1 MNTELHKLVIEA
13 LDTAKSQGLSQKDIA
28 ETSTLDEVGLSR
40 LKKANDAKFSTLEEL
55 GRSVG
60 KKLVW
65 VDDKTSLPELVR
77 KGNLF

>member
-1 MNTELHKLVIEA
+1 MNTELHNLVIEA
-13 LDTAKSQGLSQKDIA
+13 LEAAKSQGLSQKDIA

-60 KKLVW
+60 KRLVW
-65 VDDKTSLPELVR
+65 VDDTTSLPELVR